1 MTILAGD
8 GSRPA
13 PELVVFNACETQPV
27 AQAVVAAGAA
37 AAGLA
42 TRQPIFDLE
51 AKLLAERF
59 YRRLG
64 GGATVAAALDEFRR
78 TLIERLRSGELPHL
92 GDPAARAANVVLVG
106 DASLRLQAEPPAAAW
121 PCFVLDAAR
130 HNEPLPLSL
139 VHGFVG
145 RATEQVMLA
154 RWLRREGTVV
164 FAISGTG
171 GAGKSALALN
181 TALCHSHRFD
191 ALVFASAKGIPDFG
205 PLQVVQALDAALG
218 MALAP
223 DEAGNLPGA
232 LTRRLNGNRPVLLLL
247 DNLESVAP
255 MHAAELARALAGVDP
270 RHGSRVIMTLRPDDR
285 DPLTAL
291 ARGEKLTLRDLD
303 RPSALRLAWEEATGL
318 RLDLTGLAPAQPSTP
333 QAAAEIRWA
342 ARRAWLEWL
351 PFAQAA
357 ALDELASL
365 AFRHP
370 ALIEKAVRAWSQLGW
385 PRMRARLAGLQG
397 KEIAEALDDFIGQM
411 ADDLAARAPAGLA
424 LLYAALPFVS
434 GAALPYLRFVAL
446 AADVADDS
454 PEAIR
459 FEDEALLPAVAA
471 GLLRNDAGRCDLDA
485 PVRAYLEAR
494 RPPDPAARRGHE
506 LRHAETFLPLVA
518 AYDDL
523 IDNAGMT
530 YSAPLEW
537 ANVTAALERLVAR
550 APADDAAARLLVAY
564 SRDWRNVLYN
574 NHDPRRLVWLTAA
587 VAAAERVGE
596 KWEQANVLQA
606 QGDVLAFQDRRDA
619 ALGKYEAALGLFR
632 AVGARLGEA
641 NVLKAQGDVLA
652 FQDRRDAALG
662 KYEAALGLFRA
673 VGDRLGEANVLK
685 AQGDVLA
692 FQDRRDAALG
702 KYEAAL
708 GLFRAVGARLGE
720 ANVLKAQGDVL
731 AFQKQNDAAL
741 GKYEAALGLFR
752 AVGDPAGRGE
762 RAEGAGGRAGVPG
775 SARTR
780 RWGSTRR
787 RSGCSGRWVTGWAR
801 RTC

>member
-1 MTILAGD
+1 MPDYTTASSILNSLIVTGSGHTIHISADAFARSPEARNYLRMLVVIAAPVAAADGVSPPLSPPLDVWGEWERLRAGLEVPIDPVAGAAAAWAVVRLAEPTPERLRDALATGPGYHVVHFIGHGSRDGLLLEDSLGREQFVPTADLVAILAGD

-106 DASLRLQAEPPAAAW
+106 DASLRLQAEPPAAAR

-139 VHGFVG
+139 AHGFVG
-145 RATEQVMLA
+145 RAAEQVTLA
-154 RWLRREGTVV
+154 RWLRREGVV
-164 FAISGTG
+164 AFAISGTG
-171 GAGKSALALN
+171 GAGKTALALS
-181 TALCHSHRFD
+181 TALRHSHRFD
-191 ALVFASAKGIPDFG
+191 ALVFASAKGAPDFG
-205 PLQVVQALDAALG
+205 PLQVVQALDAALDT
-218 MALAP
+218 ALAP

-232 LTRRLNGNRPVLLLL
+232 LARRLNGDRPVLLLL

-270 RHGSRVIMTLRPDDR
+270 RCGSRVIMTLRPDDR
-285 DPLTAL
+285 DPLTVL
-291 ARGEKLTLRDLD
+291 ARGEKFNVAATWIV
-303 RPSALRLAWEEATGL
+303 PSALRLAWEEAAGL
-318 RLDLTGLAPAQPSTP
+318 RLDLTGLAPAQTPTP

-351 PFAQAA
+351 PFDQAA

-518 AYDDL
+518 AYGDL

-537 ANVTAALERLVAR
+537 ANVTARWSGWSPPLDVWGEWNSCAR
-550 APADDAAARLLVAY
+550 A
-564 SRDWRNVLYN
+564 SRFPSTPWQGQ
-574 NHDPRRLVWLTAA
+574 PRPGLWCAWL
-587 VAAAERVGE
+587 
-596 KWEQANVLQA
+596 
-606 QGDVLAFQDRRDA
+606 
-619 ALGKYEAALGLFR
+619 
-632 AVGARLGEA
+632 
-641 NVLKAQGDVLA
+641 
-652 FQDRRDAALG
+652 
-662 KYEAALGLFRA
+662 
-673 VGDRLGEANVLK
+673 
-685 AQGDVLA
+685 
-692 FQDRRDAALG
+692 
-702 KYEAAL
+702 
-708 GLFRAVGARLGE
+708 
-720 ANVLKAQGDVL
+720 
-731 AFQKQNDAAL
+731 
-741 GKYEAALGLFR
+741 
-752 AVGDPAGRGE
+752 
-762 RAEGAGGRAGVPG
+762 
-775 SARTR
+775 S
-780 RWGSTRR
+780 RR
-787 RSGCSGRWVTGWAR
+787 RSGCAMRWQLAPATTSSTLSVTAAAMVSCWRIAWAASSSYR
-801 RTC
+801 PPI